1 MKCMEKMKSVYFA
14 AKDKIEVREVDIPE
28 VRPGMVKI
36 KTAYAAL
43 CATDVHMVTMGVLGA
58 QPGIPLGHEASGVIT
73 ELGEGTG
80 DYGYRIGDKVV
91 VAPVAV
97 CGKCPM
103 CKKGLPQYCLQAA
116 PVAAFS
122 EYIVTDISAVY
133 KIPADADLKKYSLVE
148 PSVCTIRAM
157 DLAGIKHGQTVAV
170 SGIGGIGSILL
181 NMVLL
186 AGGARIT
193 AIDPVPEKRQLALDM
208 GAEYALD
215 PFHDD
220 LEKRSMEITEGN
232 GFDHV
237 FEVSGSP
244 KAANVCLDLVAHCGK
259 VTYFAVFPPAYEMP
273 LNLYKLYMKEASIQ
287 TVFTSHYLFPR
298 AINLIPRVQTE
309 KIIGKVIPLTQALDA
324 FALFQESSYPK
335 ILLEC

>member
-1 MKCMEKMKSVYFA
+1 MEKMKSVYFA
-14 AKDKIEVREVDIPE
+14 EKDKIEMREVE
-28 VRPGMVKI
+28 VPRVGPGMVKI

-58 QPGIPLGHEASGVIT
+58 QPGIPLGHEASGIIT
-73 ELGEGTG
+73 ELGEGTEK
-80 DYGYRIGDKVV
+80 YGYQVGDKVV
-91 VAPVAV
+91 TAPVAV
-97 CGKCPM
+97 CQKCPM
-103 CKKGLPQYCLQAA
+103 CKKGLPQYCQNAA

-133 KIPADADLKKYSLVE
+133 QIPADADLKKYALAE
-148 PSVCTIRAM
+148 PAVCTIRAM

-186 AGGARIT
+186 AGGAKIT
-193 AIDPVPEKRQLALDM
+193 AIDPVPEKRELALSM
-208 GAEYALD
+208 GAAYALD

-220 LEKRSMEITEGN
+220 LEKKSLEITGGD

-244 KAANVCLDLVAHCGK
+244 KAANVCLDMVAHCGK
-259 VTYFAVFPPAYEMP
+259 VTYFAVFPPSYEMS
-273 LNLYKLYMKEASIQ
+273 LNLYQLYMKEASIQ

-298 AINLIPRVQTE
+298 AINLIPRVQTD
-309 KIIGKVIPLTQALDA
+309 KIIGKVLPLSQALEA
-324 FALFQESSYPK
+324 FELFKESKYPK

>member
-1 MKCMEKMKSVYFA
+1 MNKMKSVYFA
-14 AKDKIEVREVDIPE
+14 EKDRIELRDVEIPP
-28 VRPGMVKI
+28 VLPGMVKI

-43 CATDVHMVTMGVLGA
+43 CATDVHMVTMVVLGA
-58 QPGIPLGHEASGVIT
+58 QPGIPLGHEASGVIV
-73 ELGEGTG
+73 ELGQGTEG
-80 DYGYRIGDKVV
+80 YGFHLGDKVA
-91 VAPVAV
+91 VAPIAV

-103 CKKGLPQYCLQAA
+103 CKKGLPQYCLHAQ

-148 PSVCTIRAM
+148 PAVCTIRAM

-186 AGGARIT
+186 AGGAKVT
-193 AIDPVPEKRQLALDM
+193 AIDPVREKRELALSM

-215 PFHDD
+215 PLSDD
-220 LEKRSMEITEGN
+220 LEARSGEITGGF

-244 KAANVCLDLVAHCGK
+244 KAADVCLDMVAHCGK
-259 VTYFAVFPPAYEMP
+259 VTYFAVFPPEYEMP

-298 AINLIPRVQTE
+298 AVNLMPRVQTD
-309 KIIGKVIPLTQALDA
+309 KIIGKILPLSQALEA
-324 FALFQESSYPK
+324 FELFKESKYPK